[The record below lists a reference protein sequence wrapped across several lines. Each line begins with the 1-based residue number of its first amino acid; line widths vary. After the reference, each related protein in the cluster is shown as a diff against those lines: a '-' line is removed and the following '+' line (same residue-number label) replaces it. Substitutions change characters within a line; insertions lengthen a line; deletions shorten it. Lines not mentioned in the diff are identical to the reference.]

1 MISRSILEV
10 LVDKRNVELV
20 KQGMKKM
27 VGAETYVSLDRIREL
42 EFVSPGVNIQEKAET
57 RAAYTY
63 VRSYGCSEYAG
74 MHSKGSKKQEQHVYH
89 TDHC

>member
-1 MISRSILEV
+1 MEE
-10 LVDKRNVELV
+10 RNAELV

-57 RAAYTY
+57 RA
-63 VRSYGCSEYAG
+63 VYACTLVWMLRISG
-74 MHSKGSKKQEQHVYH
+74 NAF
-89 TDHC
+89 